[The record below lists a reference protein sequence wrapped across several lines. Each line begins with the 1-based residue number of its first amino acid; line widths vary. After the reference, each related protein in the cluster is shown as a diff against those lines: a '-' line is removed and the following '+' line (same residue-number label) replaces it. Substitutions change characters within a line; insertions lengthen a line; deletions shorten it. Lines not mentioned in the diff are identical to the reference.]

1 MSTLRHSDP
10 TKPTAASD
18 PWQPIK
24 PLLRLMVALALGYV
38 LLLAYL
44 HYQGDADIQDPD
56 IRRLFG
62 GSAGTSTLKYVDR
75 VEAYLIDHPAVPKVG
90 VVGLLRYPITNGPI
104 SVSNSDA
111 RALKLAL
118 LDRRSYL
125 WNVGKDCKPAYG
137 ARLDFIRSDHRVSV
151 LLCFEC
157 DILATYLDDKFVA
170 VEDFDGARPTV
181 GRVVRSLFPD
191 DQKIQSLLLKD

>member
-1 MSTLRHSDP
+1 M
-10 TKPTAASD
+10 A
-18 PWQPIK
+18 
-24 PLLRLMVALALGYV
+24 ALALGYV

-56 IRRLFG
+56 IQRLFG
-62 GSAGTSTLKYVDR
+62 GSVGSSTLKYVDR
-75 VEAYLIDHPAVPKVG
+75 VEAYLIDQPADPKEAA
-90 VVGLLRYPITNGPI
+90 VGLLRYPITKGPI

-111 RALKLAL
+111 RALKRAL

-125 WNVGKDCKPAYG
+125 WNMEKGCKPVYG
-137 ARLDFIRSDHRVSV
+137 VRLDFIRSDHRVSV

-157 DILATYLDDKFVA
+157 DILTTYLDAKFVA

-181 GRVVRSLFPD
+181 GRIVRPLFPD
-191 DQKIQSLLLKD
+191 DPKIQSLLLRD